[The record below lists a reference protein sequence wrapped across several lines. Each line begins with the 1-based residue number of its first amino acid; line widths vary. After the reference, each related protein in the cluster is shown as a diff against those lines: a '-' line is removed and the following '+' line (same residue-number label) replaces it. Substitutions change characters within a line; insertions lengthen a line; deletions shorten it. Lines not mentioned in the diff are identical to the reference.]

1 VKQGIFS
8 HFLGIEILA
17 KFNKKIANLVK
28 LTQEFFFFPISLSN
42 NGDISPEK

>member
-28 LTQEFFFFPISLSN
+28 LTE
-42 NGDISPEK
+42 EKK